1 MGRTEKEIEFSIH
14 LKCKLK
20 IVELKSKLTLVE
32 IFGGD
37 GEHRVLDIFV
47 LVHFGLVV
55 GLVEIGRIVVLIGD
69 SDANE
74 FRHY

>member
-1 MGRTEKEIEFSIH
+1 M
-14 LKCKLK
+14 
-20 IVELKSKLTLVE
+20 
-32 IFGGD
+32 
-37 GEHRVLDIFV
+37 LDIFV